1 MSKNNFL
8 RTYVLYLFLFNIAL
22 IFAYSF
28 SYFESQIFIDNFQDL
43 NLSRL
48 EIFLIINLLTSFI
61 YFLIDYV
68 FQVNDKITMFVS
80 VYITSFVSIIVFM
93 WLIKFIN

>member
-61 YFLIDYV
+61 DQYSFLNV
-68 FQVNDKITMFVS
+68 FKCPISNPIRFDI
-80 VYITSFVSIIVFM
+80 
-93 WLIKFIN
+93 